1 MHIECKGT
9 TFFPVLEILCIK
21 VCSFEKKSV
30 TLQHFVNFETHFS
43 HKIMAYLL
51 HIMHK
56 YAISTLLIIF
66 IWIICLVPIPEVPM
80 NGVAFIDK
88 WTHLAMY
95 AVLAICIWTE
105 YGIRNKGEAFQMK
118 RLALWG
124 CIMPMI
130 MGGLIELAQAYL
142 TTCRSGEW
150 LDLLADAVG
159 VIIGCGIGALLLRSR
174 KGMDWLSGIY
184 YKSVGRL

>member
-1 MHIECKGT
+1 
-9 TFFPVLEILCIK
+9 
-21 VCSFEKKSV
+21 
-30 TLQHFVNFETHFS
+30 
-43 HKIMAYLL
+43 MAYLL

-105 YGIRNKGEAFQMK
+105 YRIRNKGEAFQVK

-130 MGGLIELAQAYL
+130 MGGLIELAQAHL

-174 KGMDWLSGIY
+174 KGMDWLSSIY